1 MRQKESEVPDSLT
14 IGLIR
19 ASLPSYFPARY
30 QVWERAEAALG
41 SLCEEAGARLVTLPD
56 IPMNAADTARAI
68 ERCHIEG
75 VDFILLLHGG
85 FTMGDVARTIAASP
99 FRAGFWSV
107 PEPVRTGDVQLNNF
121 VSLNM
126 SLSIARQVRDLS
138 ANPVQWYHGA
148 PDSPVLQARLRKT
161 LRALA
166 AAKSLQGAKI
176 GLVGGL
182 AMTFYN
188 MEVSSNLLRTRLG
201 IEVASHDIH
210 ELTGRM
216 AAIPADRVAAEQAA
230 MAAKAPVEKVSAA
243 QMGLTARCALALRDM
258 ADAGGYAALAVSDWP
273 ALQADP
279 GMHPGAA
286 FSWLEE
292 IDGLPVASEGDVL
305 GAVSQLV
312 ALALTKRVGYL
323 LDMTEPDLDAGQLLV
338 WHGGGGPLYLA
349 DKAGARWINHP
360 MIGRGTPEGPRYG
373 AICDLVFQD
382 GPVTLFRVARDAGA
396 LFTMT
401 GTIRGREPSG
411 FAGCRG
417 WLEGFRI
424 GEDAA
429 SLEDVVST
437 VMAHGLEH
445 HFILVPGDVASE
457 LAEFGAWTGMAPLGY
472 RPMRDHLDATD
483 FT

>member
-1 MRQKESEVPDSLT
+1 LPNTLT

-30 QVWERAEAALG
+30 HVWERAEAALG
-41 SLCEEAGARLVTLPD
+41 SLCDEAGARLVVLPD
-56 IPMNAADTARAI
+56 IPMNATDTARAI
-68 ERCHIEG
+68 ESCHAEG

-85 FTMGDVARTIAASP
+85 FTMGDVARTVAASP

-107 PEPVRTGDVQLNNF
+107 PEPVREGDVQLNNF

-126 SLSIARQVRDLS
+126 SLSIARQVRDLRR
-138 ANPVQWYHGA
+138 NPVQWYHGA
-148 PDSPVLQARLRKT
+148 PDSPALQMRLRKT

-166 AAKSLQGAKI
+166 AAKSLQGARI
-176 GLVGGL
+176 GLIGGL

-188 MEVSSNLLRTRLG
+188 MEVSSNILRTRLG
-201 IEVASHDIH
+201 IEVACNDIH

-216 AAIPADRVAAEQAA
+216 EAIPADRVAAEQSA
-230 MAAKAPVEKVSAA
+230 MVAKAPVKGVSAA
-243 QMGLTARCALALRDM
+243 QMDLTTRCALALRDM
-258 ADAGGYAALAVSDWP
+258 AKTGDYAALAVSDWP

-286 FSWLEE
+286 FSWLE
-292 IDGLPVASEGDVL
+292 DVDRLPIASEGDVL

-349 DKAGARWINHP
+349 NEAGARWINHP
-360 MIGRGTPEGPRYG
+360 MIGRGTPEGARYG
-373 AICDLVFQD
+373 AICDLIFKD

-401 GTIRGREPSG
+401 ATVRGREPSG
-411 FAGCRG
+411 FSGCRG
-417 WLEGFRI
+417 WLEDFRI
-424 GEDAA
+424 GPATA

-445 HFILVPGDVASE
+445 HFVLVPGDVASE
-457 LAEFGAWTGMAPLGY
+457 LAEFGAWTGMIPLTY
-472 RPMRDHLDATD
+472 RSTRDHLDATD
-483 FT
+483 FS